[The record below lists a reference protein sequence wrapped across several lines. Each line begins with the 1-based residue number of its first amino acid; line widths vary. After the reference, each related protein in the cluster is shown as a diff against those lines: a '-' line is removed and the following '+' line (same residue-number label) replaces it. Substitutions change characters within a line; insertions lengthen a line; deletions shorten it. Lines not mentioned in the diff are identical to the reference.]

1 MTTPFSARQSLAAT
15 PHVSAAAEI
24 SMLRAVAPAR
34 RSGSQKP
41 RMEVEPPVAWKPIR
55 GLA

>member
-1 MTTPFSARQSLAAT
+1 
-15 PHVSAAAEI
+15 
-24 SMLRAVAPAR
+24 MLRAVAPAR

-41 RMEVEPPVAWKPIR
+41 RTEVEPPVAWKPIR